1 MRTTL
6 TLEPDVEALVQ
17 EAMRQQGLSF
27 KDAVNAGLRRG
38 LKPQDGPSV
47 PFKQRVYDMG
57 RPLVDL
63 TKANALAAELDDEI
77 LIQKLRAGS

>member
-27 KDAVNAGLRRG
+27 KEAVNAGLRRG
-38 LKPQDGPSV
+38 LQRQEGPSV

>member
-6 TLEPDVEALVQ
+6 TLEPDVEALVHRV
-17 EAMRQQGLSF
+17 MRERGISL
-27 KDAVNAGLRRG
+27 KEAVNAGLRRG
-38 LKPQDGPSV
+38 LRSSDDSPV
-47 PFKQRVYDMG
+47 PFKPRVFDMG

-63 TKANALAAELDDEI
+63 TRANALAADLEDEA

>member
-1 MRTTL
+1 MRTTI

-17 EAMRQQGLSF
+17 QAMRERGLSF
-27 KDAVNAGLRRG
+27 KEAVNTGLRRG
-38 LKPQDGPSV
+38 LQADAGRTV

-63 TKANALAAELDDEI
+63 TKANALAAELDDEV